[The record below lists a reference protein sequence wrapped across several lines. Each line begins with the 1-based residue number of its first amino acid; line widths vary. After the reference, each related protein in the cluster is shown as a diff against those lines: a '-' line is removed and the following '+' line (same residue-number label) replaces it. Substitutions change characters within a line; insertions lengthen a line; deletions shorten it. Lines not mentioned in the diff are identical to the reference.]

1 MLWVAGFWLSELFV
15 NWALPV
21 SGPLV
26 VGAKARLRLQL
37 APCVSVVEAVQSAG
51 VPLPATWVK
60 FVPMIRPD
68 STRLALPMFSMV
80 TDCAALVLATLVF
93 GKLRVGGWESCN
105 W

>member
-1 MLWVAGFWLSELFV
+1 MLCVAPLWFSALFL

-60 FVPMIRPD
+60 FVPMVRAD
-68 STRLALPMFSMV
+68 SSRLELPMFSMV

-93 GKLRVGGWESCN
+93 GKLRMGGWESCN